1 MRQQQKSGYRR
12 VDWLEI
18 IVFLI
23 LFFVVYEFT
32 PRAQEF
38 ASRATTD
45 ILTTT
50 SRVFDK
56 EKAVLTTD
64 VGLYFLSFPLPF
76 HRPLFSYSCVRFVP
90 WLSA

>member
-1 MRQQQKSGYRR
+1 MYCDRKNLRPRR

-18 IVFLI
+18 IVFLV
-23 LFFVVYEFT
+23 LFFYVYQVT

-45 ILTTT
+45 IITPN

-56 EKAVLTTD
+56 EKVLMTLD
-64 VGLYFLSFPLPF
+64 NGML
-76 HRPLFSYSCVRFVP
+76 
-90 WLSA
+90 